1 MRKFLIALS
10 LVLVLAS
17 AGMAAELYAGE
28 EALAAAAKAEK
39 GLNSYDTGPT
49 WANW

>member
-28 EALAAAAKAEK
+28 EALAAAANCLLYTSDAADE
-39 GLNSYDTGPT
+39 L
-49 WANW
+49 